1 MTTPSPRL
9 AVAASARTLTAF
21 VRDLHATMGPRLL
34 LAVALI
40 VLASVI
46 EGSTIL
52 LLMPVLGALGL
63 ERPGSDAGAGVLFE
77 RLGIGDGPSLE
88 VALGVFVAAACAQA
102 LLLRWQSRVTY
113 DLEHAY
119 VARWRTRLYKAL
131 TEAPWTFLVERRPS
145 DLAHTL
151 ATDLQKAGIAA
162 YQVMSLA
169 TAASLAVVYLA
180 VALWIS
186 PALTAAAA
194 LLAIT
199 PLALARRGVRRSTSG
214 GERVVT
220 ANAAVHHAALEHLSS
235 VKTSRSYGAEAR
247 NAAIF
252 DALATEVVAANAQL
266 MGDHASERATV
277 QIASALVLALLV
289 LAAARLLT
297 LPAAQVL
304 VLLLVFVRLMPR
316 IGALHSGALSLVSQ
330 LPAFT
335 KAAQLER
342 AAAAARTHAPASQRT
357 LEFGRE
363 VAVEGVSFGYPG
375 SSRPALHGVSMTIPR
390 GATIGIAGASGSGKT
405 TLADVLLGLL
415 TPSSGRVRVDDVA
428 LGPETL
434 DDWRRRIGYVSQ
446 DTFLFDDTVRANLTW
461 ALPGASE
468 SDLWSALRT
477 AAAERFVR
485 ALPSGLDTMLGDRGI
500 RLSGGERQRLALAR
514 AFLRQPQLLVLDEAT
529 SALDAENEQVILE
542 ALAAARGRM
551 TVVLITHRLSLLRDA
566 DLIYVLD
573 EGQVVESGAWAGL
586 AGAAGRLAALARA
599 QGVD

>member
-1 MTTPSPRL
+1 
-9 AVAASARTLTAF
+9 
-21 VRDLHATMGPRLL
+21 MGRRLL

-40 VLASVI
+40 VFTSII

-63 ERPGSDAGAGVLFE
+63 DRSGTDAGGAIFE
-77 RLGIGDGPSLE
+77 RIGIDAAPSLE
-88 VALGVFVAAACAQA
+88 VALGAFVAAACAQA

-113 DLEHAY
+113 NLEHSY

-145 DLAHTL
+145 DLAHAL

-162 YQVMSLA
+162 YQLTSLA
-169 TAASLAVVYLA
+169 TAASLTVVYLA

-186 PALTAAAA
+186 PALTAAAG
-194 LLAIT
+194 LLAIA
-199 PLALARRGVRRSTSG
+199 PLALARRGLGRSTSG

-235 VKTSRSYGAEAR
+235 IKTSRSYGAEAR
-247 NAAIF
+247 NTAIF
-252 DALATEVVAANAQL
+252 DSLATEVVAANAQL
-266 MGDHASERATV
+266 MGNHASERATV
-277 QIASALVLALLV
+277 QIASAVVLALLV
-289 LAAARLLT
+289 LAAARLLA
-297 LPAAQVL
+297 LPGAQVL

-316 IGALHSGALSLVSQ
+316 IAALHGGGLSLMSL

-342 AAAAARTHAPASQRT
+342 AASAARSRQPSSRRT
-357 LEFGRE
+357 LECIRA
-363 VAVEGVSFGYPG
+363 VAIEGVSFSYPG
-375 SSRPALHGVSMTIPR
+375 NPRLALDEVSMTIAR

-415 TPSSGRVRVDDVA
+415 TPSSGMVRVDDVA
-428 LGPETL
+428 LGAETL
-434 DDWRRRIGYVSQ
+434 DDWRLKIGYVSQ

-461 ALPGASE
+461 ARPGAGE
-468 SDLWSALRT
+468 PDLWSALRM
-477 AAAERFVR
+477 ASAERFVR
-485 ALPSGLDTMLGDRGI
+485 SLPSGLDTMLGDRGV

-514 AFLRQPQLLVLDEAT
+514 AFLREPQLLVLDEAT

-542 ALAAARGRM
+542 ALSAARGRI

-566 DLIYVLD
+566 DVIYVLE
-573 EGQVVESGAWAGL
+573 EGRVVESGTWAGL
-586 AGAAGRLAALARA
+586 EADNGRLAALARA

>member
-1 MTTPSPRL
+1 MSSHR
-9 AVAASARTLTAF
+9 AAISATARSLGAF
-21 VRDLHATMGPRLL
+21 VRDLHATMGRRLL

-40 VLASVI
+40 VLTSLI

-63 ERPGSDAGAGVLFE
+63 DRAGTGVTGGTHFE
-77 RLGIGDGPSLE
+77 RLGIDTAPSLE

-113 DLEHAY
+113 SLEHAY
-119 VARWRTRLYKAL
+119 VARWRTRLYRAL

-145 DLAHTL
+145 DLAHAL

-162 YQVMSLA
+162 YQLMSLA
-169 TAASLAVVYLA
+169 TAASLTVVYLA

-186 PALTAAAA
+186 PALTAAAG
-194 LLAIT
+194 LMAIA
-199 PLALARRGVRRSTSG
+199 PLALARRGLSRSTSG

-235 VKTSRSYGAEAR
+235 IKTSRSYGAEAR

-252 DALATEVVAANAQL
+252 DSLAAEVVAANAQL

-277 QIASALVLALLV
+277 QIASAFVLALLV
-289 LAAARLLT
+289 LAAARLLA
-297 LPAAQVL
+297 LPGAQVL

-316 IGALHSGALSLVSQ
+316 IGALHSGVLSLMSL

-335 KAAQLER
+335 KAAALQQ
-342 AAAAARTHAPASQRT
+342 AATAARSRQPSSRHT
-357 LEFGRE
+357 LGFGR
-363 VAVEGVSFGYPG
+363 AVVVDAVSFSYPG
-375 SSRPALHGVSMTIPR
+375 NPRLALHDASMTIAR
-390 GATIGIAGASGSGKT
+390 GATVGIAGTSGSGKT

-415 TPSSGRVRVDDVA
+415 TPSAGHVRVDDVD

-434 DDWRRRIGYVSQ
+434 DDWRGRIGYVSQ

-461 ALPGASE
+461 ARPGADE
-468 SDLWSALRT
+468 ADLWSALRV

-485 ALPSGLDTMLGDRGI
+485 ALPSGLDTVLGDRGV
-500 RLSGGERQRLALAR
+500 RLSGGERQRLGLAR
-514 AFLRQPQLLVLDEAT
+514 AGLRPPQQLILDEAT

-542 ALAAARGRM
+542 ALSAARGEI
-551 TVVLITHRLSLLRDA
+551 TVLLITHRLSLLKDA
-566 DLIYVLD
+566 DVIYVLE
-573 EGQVVESGAWAGL
+573 EGRVVESGTWAGL
-586 AGAAGRLAALARA
+586 EAAAGRLAALARA
-599 QGVD
+599 QGAC

>member
-1 MTTPSPRL
+1 MPFPR
-9 AVAASARTLTAF
+9 VAATATARTLAAF
-21 VRDLHATMGPRLL
+21 VRDLHATMGRRLL

-40 VLASVI
+40 VFGSVV

-52 LLMPVLGALGL
+52 LLMPVLAALGL
-63 ERPGSDAGAGVLFE
+63 DRSGSDAGGAALFE
-77 RLGIGDGPSLE
+77 RLGIGAVPSLE

-102 LLLRWQSRVTY
+102 LLLRWQSRITY

-169 TAASLAVVYLA
+169 TAASLTVVYLA

-186 PALTAAAA
+186 PALTAAAG
-194 LLAIT
+194 LLAVA
-199 PLALARRGVRRSTSG
+199 PLALARRGLRRSTSG
-214 GERVVT
+214 GERVVA

-252 DALATEVVAANAQL
+252 DSLATEVVAANTQL
-266 MGDHASERATV
+266 IGDHASERATV
-277 QIASALVLALLV
+277 QVASAFVLALLV
-289 LAAARLLT
+289 LAAAKLLA
-297 LPAAQVL
+297 LPAPQVL

-335 KAAQLER
+335 KAALLER
-342 AAAAARTHAPASQRT
+342 TAAAARTTQPSSRRS
-357 LEFGRE
+357 LEFRRG
-363 VAVEGVSFGYPG
+363 VAVEGVSFSYPG
-375 SSRPALHGVSMTIPR
+375 NSRLALDGVSMTIAR

-415 TPSSGRVRVDDVA
+415 TPSAGRVRVDDVELA
-428 LGPETL
+428 AETL

-446 DTFLFDDTVRANLTW
+446 DTFLFDDTIRANLTW
-461 ALPGASE
+461 ALPGAGE
-468 SDLWSALRT
+468 ADLWSALRT

-485 ALPSGLDTMLGDRGI
+485 ALPSGLDTVLGDRGV

-529 SALDAENEQVILE
+529 SALDAENEQAILE
-542 ALAAARGRM
+542 ALTAARGRI
-551 TVVLITHRLSLLRDA
+551 TVVLITHRLSLLKDA
-566 DLIYVLD
+566 DVIYVLE
-573 EGQVVESGAWAGL
+573 EGRMVESGTWAGL
-586 AGAAGRLAALARA
+586 GAAAGRLAALARA